1 MRYFVRRTA
10 ACVPLAFL
18 AIFTLLAL
26 GAAPV
31 SANGT
36 QRGTTTTTVIH
47 LPALPMDNLCNLDVV
62 NLSGDLTI
70 RVTTTPTSDGGYT
83 VYSNASAW
91 HLTGSRVAPLPAIG
105 YKAADVE
112 QSYSRYAPPPSP
124 AYSFSDVHWTKLVP
138 QGPAPTMYLVVVVRE
153 TILADGSAVTTPDRT
168 YLVCTEPCRQSYE

>member
-1 MRYFVRRTA
+1 M
-10 ACVPLAFL
+10 
-18 AIFTLLAL
+18 
-26 GAAPV
+26 AP
-31 SANGT
+31 
-36 QRGTTTTTVIH
+36 
-47 LPALPMDNLCNLDVV
+47 P
-62 NLSGDLTI
+62 
-70 RVTTTPTSDGGYT
+70 
-83 VYSNASAW
+83 
-91 HLTGSRVAPLPAIG
+91 PAIG